1 MPARRRRAAD
11 PPDVLEYRIAADKID
26 FVRFEQSDT
35 HGIARSKIV
44 PARHVRHF
52 AESGLN
58 VVLGLLG
65 VDAQFG
71 IPSGTGYLEEVGYA
85 DARIRPDLKTY
96 HVLPWA
102 DRTARL
108 LCEPYHLDGRPAMA
122 APRAVARALLEQL
135 EAMGYRLL
143 SGFEYEFCLVDRAT
157 RQQAFSG
164 VQMFST
170 IRNAFDEAFVSEVVR
185 GMIAIGVDIITA
197 NAESG
202 PGQFE
207 INFAPAIGID
217 AADHAFTFKTGVKEI
232 AQRRGYMA
240 SFMTKPYAEQLANGC
255 HYHQSLLDVKRG
267 RPAFAG
273 RAGTLTDVARWWLG
287 GQMAH
292 AAALT
297 ALAAPTVNCGKRY
310 KVYSMAPTNIA
321 WGVENRSAA
330 FRIKDVDNRNA
341 HIENRIPCGAANPY
355 LVMAGVLAAG
365 IDGLANKIEPPNE
378 TRAIAWDL
386 PGLTALPRRLEH
398 ALDAL
403 EADGAVRA
411 ALGEEFVKLF
421 LAVKRHEVAK
431 ARAAVAN
438 YDSSAFADSVS
449 DWERAEFF
457 EFL

>member
-1 MPARRRRAAD
+1 MSARRRHAAD
-11 PPDVLEYRIAADKID
+11 PLDALEQRIAADGVD

-35 HGIARSKIV
+35 QGVARSKIV

-58 VVLGLLG
+58 FWLG
-65 VDAQFG
+65 VVGIDAQFG
-71 IPSGTGYLEEVGYA
+71 VPTGTGYIEEVGFC
-85 DARIRPDLKTY
+85 DARIRPDLGTY
-96 HVLPWA
+96 RVLPWA

-122 APRAVARALLEQL
+122 APRAVARALLGEL
-135 EAMGYRLL
+135 ETMGYRLL
-143 SGFEYEFCLVDRAT
+143 SGFEYEFYLVDRAT
-157 RQQAFSG
+157 RQAVFPG

-170 IRNAFDEAFVSEVVR
+170 LRSAFDDAFLFQVLD
-185 GMIAIGVDIITA
+185 GMIAIGVDVITA

-202 PGQFE
+202 AGQFE
-207 INFAPAIGID
+207 INFAPGIGID

-240 SFMTKPYAEQLANGC
+240 SFMTKPYAGQSGNGC

-267 RPAFAG
+267 RNAFAG
-273 RAGTLTDVARWWLG
+273 KPGVLTDVARWWLG

-292 AAALT
+292 ATALS

-310 KVYSMAPTNIA
+310 TVNAMAPTNIT
-321 WGVENRSAA
+321 WGVENRSTA
-330 FRIKDVDNRNA
+330 FRIKDLDNRNA

-365 IDGLANKIEPPNE
+365 IDGLANKIEPAIE
-378 TRAIAWDL
+378 ERGIAW
-386 PGLTALPRRLEH
+386 GLSGVIPLPRRLED
-398 ALDAL
+398 ALDAF
-403 EADGAVRA
+403 EADGAMRA

-421 LAVKRHEVAK
+421 VALKRHEVAK
-431 ARAAVAN
+431 ARAAMPD
-438 YDSSAFADSVS
+438 YDSPSFGDTVS

>member
-1 MPARRRRAAD
+1 MPARRQRAAD
-11 PPDVLEYRIAADKID
+11 RLDTLEQRIAADKVD
-26 FVRFEQSDT
+26 FVRFEQPDT

-58 VVLGLLG
+58 FVLGLLG
-65 VDAQFG
+65 ADAQFG
-71 IPSGTGYLEEVGYA
+71 IPTGTGYLEEVGYC
-85 DARIRPDLKTY
+85 DGRIRPDVSTY
-96 HVLPWA
+96 RVLPWA
-102 DRTARL
+102 DSTARL
-108 LCEPYHLDGRPAMA
+108 LCEPYYPDGRPAMA

-143 SGFEYEFCLVDRAT
+143 SGYEYEFYLVDRAT
-157 RQQAFSG
+157 RESVFPG

-170 IRNAFDEAFVSEVVR
+170 LRNAFDDAFLFQVLR
-185 GMIAIGVDIITA
+185 GMNAIGLDVITA
-197 NAESG
+197 NAEYG
-202 PGQFE
+202 GGQFE
-207 INFAPAIGID
+207 INFAPGIGID

-232 AQRRGYMA
+232 AQRQGYMA
-240 SFMTKPYAEQLANGC
+240 SFMTKPYAGQSGNGC

-267 RPAFAG
+267 RSAFVGKRGA
-273 RAGTLTDVARWWLG
+273 LTDVARWWLG

-292 AAALT
+292 ATALT

-310 KVYSMAPTNIA
+310 KVYTMAPTNIT
-321 WGVENRSAA
+321 WGVENRSTA
-330 FRIKDVDNRNA
+330 FRIKDLDNRNA

-365 IDGLANKIEPPNE
+365 IDGLANKIEPPGE
-378 TRAIAWDL
+378 TRSIAWDA
-386 PGLTALPRRLEH
+386 PGLAGLPRRLED
-398 ALDAL
+398 ALDAF
-403 EADGAVRA
+403 EGDGALRA

-421 LAVKRHEVAK
+421 VALKRHEVAK
-431 ARAAVAN
+431 ARAAVAD
-438 YDSSAFADSVS
+438 YDSSGFGDSVS

>member
-1 MPARRRRAAD
+1 MPARRRRAAN
-11 PPDVLEYRIAADKID
+11 PLNALERRIAADKVD

-58 VVLGLLG
+58 FWLGILG

-71 IPSGTGYLEEVGYA
+71 IPTETGYLEEFRYG
-85 DARIRPDLKTY
+85 DGPLRPDLSTY
-96 HVLPWA
+96 RVLPWA

-108 LCEPYHLDGRPAMA
+108 LCEPYHFDGRPAMA
-122 APRAVARALLEQL
+122 APRAVARALLGQL

-143 SGFEYEFCLVDRAT
+143 SGFEYEFYLVDRAT
-157 RQQAFSG
+157 RQPVFLPL
-164 VQMFST
+164 QMFST
-170 IRNAFDEAFVSEVVR
+170 LRNAFDEAFVFQVVR
-185 GMIAIGVDIITA
+185 GMIAIGVDVITA
-197 NAESG
+197 NAEYG
-202 PGQFE
+202 GGQFE
-207 INFAPAIGID
+207 INFAPGIGID
-217 AADHAFTFKTGVKEI
+217 AADQAFSFKTGVKEI
-232 AQRRGYMA
+232 AQRQGYIA
-240 SFMTKPYAEQLANGC
+240 SFMTKPYAEQASNGC

-267 RPAFAG
+267 RSAFAG
-273 RAGTLTDVARWWLG
+273 QRGALTDVARWWLG

-310 KVYSMAPTNIA
+310 KFNPMAPTNIT
-321 WGVENRSAA
+321 WGVENRSTA
-330 FRIKDVDNRNA
+330 FRIKDLDNRNA

-365 IDGLANKIEPPNE
+365 IDGLANKIEPPSE
-378 TRAIAWDL
+378 APGIAWDL
-386 PGLTALPRRLEH
+386 PGVIGLPRRLEA
-398 ALDAL
+398 ALDAF
-403 EADGAVRA
+403 EADGVLRA

-421 LAVKRHEVAK
+421 VAVKRHEVAK
-431 ARAAVAN
+431 ARTAVDD
-438 YDSSAFADSVS
+438 YDSPGFGDSVS
-449 DWERAEFF
+449 DWERAAFF